1 MAIYG
6 YSRVSTSNQDYK
18 TQILKL
24 ENAGAEKIFSEK
36 YTGTKKEGRK
46 ELEELLSIVEEDDLV
61 LITKIDRLA
70 RSIVDLDSII
80 STLNEAGVTVT
91 FLDNALTFEPNK
103 KDSMQ
108 TLMMNMLGSFAQFE
122 RDLIVTRTQ
131 EGKQWHKA
139 NKKNYKEG
147 RPKRILN
154 DHYKLALTLMETH
167 SMREVEKMMK
177 ISLSTLKRIKKQAA
191 EEQMTLKDAKGHES
205 IQETAHLLN
214 KTANSKHLEQAK
226 QQIKNQKTITTR
238 LEDL

>member
-18 TQILKL
+18 TQIFKL
-24 ENAGAEKIFSEK
+24 EDAGAKKIFSEK

-46 ELEELLSIVEEDDLV
+46 ELEELLSIVEKGDLV
-61 LITKIDRLA
+61 LVTKIDRLA
-70 RSIVDLDSII
+70 RSIVDLNSII
-80 STLNEAGVTVT
+80 STLNESGVTVT

-131 EGKQWHKA
+131 EGKQWQRA
-139 NKKNYKEG
+139 NKKDYKEG

-154 DHYKLALTLMETH
+154 DRYKHAIELMKTH
-167 SMREVEKMMK
+167 SMKEVVRKTN
-177 ISLSTLKRIKKQAA
+177 ISLSTLKRIKR
-191 EEQMTLKDAKGHES
+191 
-205 IQETAHLLN
+205 
-214 KTANSKHLEQAK
+214 QAK
-226 QQIKNQKTITTR
+226 EEG
-238 LEDL
+238 LL

>member
-1 MAIYG
+1 MTGVRNLCPESVREKMAIYG

-24 ENAGAEKIFSEK
+24 EDAGAKKIFSEK

-46 ELEELLSIVEEDDLV
+46 ELEELLSIVEKGDLV
-61 LITKIDRLA
+61 LVTKIDRLA
-70 RSIVDLDSII
+70 RSIVDLNSII
-80 STLNEAGVTVT
+80 STLNESGVTVT

-131 EGKQWHKA
+131 EGKQWQRA
-139 NKKNYKEG
+139 NKKDYKEG

-154 DHYKLALTLMETH
+154 DRYKHAIELMKNH
-167 SMREVEKMMK
+167 SMKEVVRKTN
-177 ISLSTLKRIKKQAA
+177 ISLSTLKRIKR
-191 EEQMTLKDAKGHES
+191 
-205 IQETAHLLN
+205 
-214 KTANSKHLEQAK
+214 QAK
-226 QQIKNQKTITTR
+226 EEG
-238 LEDL
+238 LL

>member
-24 ENAGAEKIFSEK
+24 EDAGAEKIFSEK

-46 ELEELLSIVEEDDLV
+46 ELEELLSIVEKGDLV
-61 LITKIDRLA
+61 LVTKIDRLA
-70 RSIVDLDSII
+70 RSIVDLNSII
-80 STLNEAGVTVT
+80 STLNESGVIVT

-131 EGKQWHKA
+131 EGKQWQRA
-139 NKKNYKEG
+139 NKKDYKEG

-154 DHYKLALTLMETH
+154 DRYKHAIELMKTH
-167 SMREVEKMMK
+167 SMKEVVRKTN
-177 ISLSTLKRIKKQAA
+177 ISLSTLKRIKRQAR
-191 EEQMTLKDAKGHES
+191 EEG
-205 IQETAHLLN
+205 LL
-214 KTANSKHLEQAK
+214 
-226 QQIKNQKTITTR
+226 
-238 LEDL
+238 